1 MRFLGLSLNTTWVF
15 HGKALV
21 VVFLLVGIVTAD
33 QRGEEPFEMQSKL
46 EMRGIK
52 GNERAREMGLVRRQ
66 EGKEEPSVS
75 LTLAILEGE
84 WSSCR
89 AP

>member
-52 GNERAREMGLVRRQ
+52 GNERAGEMGLVKRQ

-75 LTLAILEGE
+75 LTLAIPEGKG
-84 WSSCR
+84 SSCQ
-89 AP
+89 AS